1 MVQQPQKAVFF
12 DRDGIVNV
20 RIMGG
25 YATSIG
31 EFEIL
36 PGFFEVFR
44 RVKEAGYLAV
54 LVTNQQGIGK
64 GLMTEAA
71 LHTIHGHMQS
81 ELLARTGF
89 AFDDIFFCPDLASV
103 ENSCR
108 KPSPAMLLAAIEKW
122 NIDPLQSWMIGDTVS
137 DAKAARA
144 AGVKAILVGDF
155 SREASLPAE
164 YSVPS
169 LEDIL
174 RQCPLGPETPPL

>member
-1 MVQQPQKAVFF
+1 MVKQQQKAVFF
-12 DRDGIVNV
+12 DRDGIVNT

-25 YATSIG
+25 YVTSIG

-36 PGFFEVFR
+36 PGFFDVFR
-44 RVKEAGYLAV
+44 QVKEAGYLAV

-64 GLMTEAA
+64 GLMTEAD
-71 LHTIHGHMQS
+71 LHTIHEYMQS
-81 ELLARTGF
+81 ELLVHTGF
-89 AFDDIFFCPDLASV
+89 VFDDLFFCPDLASV

-108 KPSPAMLLAAIEKW
+108 KPSPAMLLAAIDKW

-144 AGVKAILVGDF
+144 AGVKAILVGNF
-155 SREASLPAE
+155 TIESNLPAE
-164 YSVPS
+164 YIVPA

-174 RQCPLGPETPPL
+174 RQCPLVSETPPL